1 MATVAITYI
10 FLFIFMN
17 YKIKLAEFL
26 LGANILQD
34 ASEDTNINILQSSE
48 WLNCYLQ
55 NPGNL

>member
-1 MATVAITYI
+1 MATVAITFL

-26 LGANILQD
+26 LRANILQD
-34 ASEDTNINILQSSE
+34 ALEDTNINILQSSK

-55 NPGNL
+55 NADNL